1 MPKELHQIIKYEGG
15 LNNNADPRDIDD
27 NELATALGVMVDEVG
42 TIRSMGGAI
51 THTAGSHT
59 LYNIVPGYGL
69 FQFSHDKDGA
79 ELGDGTAGASD
90 FVDYIA
96 FADHNGN
103 FHLYSS
109 ADGAGWGA
117 SIFEYTDGNTAL
129 PVYFNVDGALRLGN
143 GNLNDADTFKWYGY
157 IDRTLFKSNSSGQIT
172 IDQWFAADQE
182 IAPPPLGSFYPED
195 GGHYLPFHDVAT
207 RENYV
212 QFLFLESIHFSGE
225 PEEPEQIEFYKKIW
239 NIGLSYVYDG
249 VGNYQLENAQHSTVT
264 PGTTAIGGT
273 SLFTFDATESEKVP
287 WIQWAFPYDTDDMWT
302 NKRITGHCIWIREAA
317 NSNVKESTWHLIS
330 ESNWITGITKSHVGR
345 ASAPLTAAF
354 GVGAD
359 GPGNEYWYNSSNGPG
374 ELCAIEPT
382 LKFGD
387 FGFGAGETI
396 TAQYKTAV
404 VANRSTWIGNIRQDG
419 VNYPDRM
426 IKSPVNMPDIFPES
440 RHIDVSVADGD
451 EIIKLEAYAD
461 RILQFKRHK
470 LLIYN
475 TIQDVDGL
483 EDVYMHKG
491 VEHPASVCR
500 TDSGIAW
507 VNIYG
512 VYLYDGQA
520 VHNLFERDGRK
531 LIKDSE
537 WFQFGSSL
545 GFINDGAG
553 TRDIPMIG
561 YLPKKRQLII
571 KQDITSS
578 GADDNDIFLYDM
590 VTRSWVK
597 GKQSFPTTAPSGNN
611 NTNFINDWD
620 GDLVLAYG
628 SSAGGANAF
637 VKWDDAG
644 RILPAYSIEIVT
656 KDIDFGQPGR
666 RKKVNKVYVTY
677 RSTED
682 SAVKVQFGVN
692 GETARTKDF
701 TYSELF
707 ENGTLNNTSGE
718 WAVAELVPDDSSEV
732 RNIKSFQLRFWNNG
746 NTPADFAI
754 NDISIVYRLK
764 TIK

>member
-1 MPKELHQIIKYEGG
+1 
-15 LNNNADPRDIDD
+15 
-27 NELATALGVMVDEVG
+27 
-42 TIRSMGGAI
+42 
-51 THTAGSHT
+51 
-59 LYNIVPGYGL
+59 
-69 FQFSHDKDGA
+69 
-79 ELGDGTAGASD
+79 
-90 FVDYIA
+90 
-96 FADHNGN
+96 
-103 FHLYSS
+103 
-109 ADGAGWGA
+109 
-117 SIFEYTDGNTAL
+117 
-129 PVYFNVDGALRLGN
+129 
-143 GNLNDADTFKWYGY
+143 
-157 IDRTLFKSNSSGQIT
+157 
-172 IDQWFAADQE
+172 
-182 IAPPPLGSFYPED
+182 
-195 GGHYLPFHDVAT
+195 
-207 RENYV
+207 
-212 QFLFLESIHFSGE
+212 
-225 PEEPEQIEFYKKIW
+225 
-239 NIGLSYVYDG
+239 
-249 VGNYQLENAQHSTVT
+249 
-264 PGTTAIGGT
+264 
-273 SLFTFDATESEKVP
+273 
-287 WIQWAFPYDTDDMWT
+287 
-302 NKRITGHCIWIREAA
+302 
-317 NSNVKESTWHLIS
+317 
-330 ESNWITGITKSHVGR
+330 
-345 ASAPLTAAF
+345 
-354 GVGAD
+354 
-359 GPGNEYWYNSSNGPG
+359 
-374 ELCAIEPT
+374 
-382 LKFGD
+382 
-387 FGFGAGETI
+387 
-396 TAQYKTAV
+396 
-404 VANRSTWIGNIRQDG
+404 
-419 VNYPDRM
+419 
-426 IKSPVNMPDIFPES
+426 MPDVFPES
-440 RHIDVSVADGD
+440 RHIDVAVADGD

-553 TRDIPMIG
+553 NRDIPMIG

-578 GADDNDIFLYDM
+578 GGDDNDIFLYDM

-597 GKQSFPTTAPSGNN
+597 GKQSFPTTEPSGNR

-628 SSAGGANAF
+628 PMTGGANAF

-718 WAVAELVPDDSSEV
+718 WAVAELVPDTSSEV
-732 RNIKSFQLRFWNNG
+732 KNIKSFQLRFWNNAD
-746 NTPADFAI
+746 TPADFAI

-764 TIK
+764 AIK